1 MNQDG
6 IRLVRQN
13 PSPKAWKYTISDSF
27 WSAGITL
34 AIGNSQKDSVLEQ
47 RWCWQQ
53 RRRRTQRRYMHEK
66 SIVQKWHD
74 IFGKGCAWASLCT
87 NSSSLAAYYLPI
99 FVDIEFG
106 KTMWLGSHLQS
117 ACRHEIVRY
126 WIKLDNESII
136 LSVATC
142 HVTNNRRGERLN
154 IILVSWF
161 SYTLLWGSY
170 LHNITKRFINT
181 SLNHDH
187 NLVGGKACH
196 MFMPD

>member
-1 MNQDG
+1 MESGWSDRIRRRKPESTRFLIPFGQLGSRWQLATAKRTLFWNKDG
-6 IRLVRQN
+6 V
-13 PSPKAWKYTISDSF
+13 
-27 WSAGITL
+27 
-34 AIGNSQKDSVLEQ
+34 GN
-47 RWCWQQ
+47 QQ
-53 RRRRTQRRYMHEK
+53 RRRRTQRRYLHEK

-126 WIKLDNESII
+126 WIKLDKESII

-170 LHNITKRFINT
+170 LHNITKRFI
-181 SLNHDH
+181 
-187 NLVGGKACH
+187 KY
-196 MFMPD
+196 